1 MTALALKEASRR
13 AAGLSDLAPPPRSP
27 IALEDDPEADLA
39 LDALVGGATPA
50 PEPFAARGFAEPH
63 SDLDGP
69 STKLTSGLDE
79 PTHDGVGDALSV
91 PTPPESKRRSGPPAL
106 PPSVPPARPSALD
119 DLDALI
125 ADRAPKV
132 EELNDGDVM
141 DLDEADLV
149 TSIGRSPMATDPS
162 EDDVII
168 ADDFDDVEMVDD
180 EDRPRR

>member
-13 AAGLSDLAPPPRSP
+13 AAGLVDLAPPPRSP

-39 LDALVGGATPA
+39 LDALVGAAGPA
-50 PEPFAARGFAEPH
+50 PEPFAARGLSEPA
-63 SDLDGP
+63 DLDGP
-69 STKLTSGLDE
+69 STKLTGGLDE
-79 PTHDGVGDALSV
+79 VTHDGLGDALSV

-132 EELNDGDVM
+132 EELLDGDVM